1 MVYTLYFTYLVI
13 GAFLVKLVGGKKAF
27 LFIAYFILLLIIG
40 LRNISVGPDTLSY
53 VEDFRFLT
61 SLSYSR
67 MLVEAFDSSEP
78 LYTII
83 SWLPSLLSNNYTLY
97 LLTWALFPACSLY
110 IVSRD
115 VLYDSKDY
123 LVSIIVFFLLGLF
136 AFYVAGIRQTAALSL
151 VMPAAIRMN
160 RRFSSEFGFGGKL
173 KVIAKYLIIIG
184 IAYLIH
190 NSSLIALLAIPL
202 MFVKVRWWYIA
213 IIIVV
218 QNVSTSLDV
227 GDIAVASELFF
238 NDRFAVY
245 GVRESSLNLSAFI
258 MQLIL
263 FLMCFSVKQRLE
275 MQDAKNNFFL
285 MMMLVGL
292 LVQSL
297 APIVGEMFRISFYFS
312 IFGIVLVPRALKA
325 LPKSINIMAYVSFVS
340 ASLIYLFFL
349 TKSNLPEYSSV
360 FSLFD

>member
-1 MVYTLYFTYLVI
+1 
-13 GAFLVKLVGGKKAF
+13 
-27 LFIAYFILLLIIG
+27 
-40 LRNISVGPDTLSY
+40 
-53 VEDFRFLT
+53 
-61 SLSYSR
+61 
-67 MLVEAFDSSEP
+67 
-78 LYTII
+78 
-83 SWLPSLLSNNYTLY
+83 
-97 LLTWALFPACSLY
+97 LY